1 MPHGPGVVN
10 QAVWPGWTAL
20 FVSPA
25 SQQSVLLVTQPA
37 PAAPPQICF
46 ALPFAT
52 VALRSPNESPSAS
65 G

>member
-1 MPHGPGVVN
+1 MVN

-25 SQQSVLLVTQPA
+25 SQQSVLFVTQPA
-37 PAAPPQICF
+37 AAAPPQSPF

-52 VALRSPNESPSAS
+52 VAPRSPNESPSAS